1 MSDYKIIKEESEVR
15 EDNLITMIR
24 VLITGKNRYINL
36 NFDPEELVSDH
47 FYNKPSANIE
57 HREKVKERVIEILL
71 NEQIQKEN
79 LLNVLMKKALECP
92 EVKKEIDN
100 RKIGQYKVKP
110 EDFLNYDFRKN
121 SG

>member
-1 MSDYKIIKEESEVR
+1 MNDYKIIREESEVR
-15 EDNLITMIR
+15 EGNLITMIR
-24 VLITGKNRYINL
+24 VFIGENRYINL
-36 NFDPEELVSDH
+36 NFDSDLLVSDH

-57 HREKVKERVIEILL
+57 HREKVKERVIEILV

-79 LLNVLMKKALECP
+79 LLNVLIKKALECP

>member
-1 MSDYKIIKEESEVR
+1 MSDYKIIKEESEVMV
-15 EDNLITMIR
+15 DNLITMIR

-36 NFDPEELVSDH
+36 NFDSALVSDH
-47 FYNKPSANIE
+47 FYNKSSANIG

-79 LLNVLMKKALECP
+79 LLNVLIKKALECP